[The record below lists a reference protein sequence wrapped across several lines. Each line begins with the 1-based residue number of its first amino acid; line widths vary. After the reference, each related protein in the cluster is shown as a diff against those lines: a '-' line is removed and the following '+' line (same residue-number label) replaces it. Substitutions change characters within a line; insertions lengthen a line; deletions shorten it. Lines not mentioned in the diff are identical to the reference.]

1 MHFIGTAFSQK
12 DIPVFPPENS
22 SKPYTEKEK
31 LIHRMKRVM
40 NMKKKNGIIY
50 LLVMKSYGGRN

>member
-50 LLVMKSYGGRN
+50 LLVMKS